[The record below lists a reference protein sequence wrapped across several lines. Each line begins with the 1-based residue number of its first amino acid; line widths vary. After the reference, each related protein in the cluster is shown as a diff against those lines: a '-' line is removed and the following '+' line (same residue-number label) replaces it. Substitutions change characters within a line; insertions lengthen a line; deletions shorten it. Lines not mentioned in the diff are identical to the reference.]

1 VSLALNCGLLLLSDH
16 LLIILQQLLCFI
28 FCSSLRLVW
37 PITLVVAPGSLPTL
51 NSSMVAILS
60 MMILIC
66 KHRCHVLRVCVLLES
81 QVGIRGIVR
90 SSHNIAIAALSTSR
104 LTSAL
109 IVKSNRH
116 TTVALILALVTLFA
130 LIEIRLLHQ
139 DIVELLGLLSTIGQE
154 LILMRMHVLC
164 GLRVRILGKQT
175 MC

>member
-1 VSLALNCGLLLLSDH
+1 
-16 LLIILQQLLCFI
+16 
-28 FCSSLRLVW
+28 
-37 PITLVVAPGSLPTL
+37 
-51 NSSMVAILS
+51 M
-60 MMILIC
+60 
-66 KHRCHVLRVCVLLES
+66 LLES

-90 SSHNIAIAALSTSR
+90 SSYNIAIAALSTSR